1 MWAGEWANSI
11 WDNSLAV
18 CFYYICL
25 FLGLNLFV
33 YFLQTMSLLHGRE
46 GETIWFETDACF
58 NDNVFFC
65 RILLICLIDCIFPW
79 TMSLLCGRIWF
90 EIANP
95 LFGSMLVCLFV
106 YHNLFI
112 CLFDCFF
119 IMWVGLVWD
128 CIPAVFK
135 YLWPVFL
142 SIAWFDYQRNDPPTN
157 WVDW

>member
-1 MWAGEWANSI
+1 MFSTTF
-11 WDNSLAV
+11 V
-18 CFYYICL
+18 CFKVLTCSYIFYKPCLYYMAGRVRQFDL
-25 FLGLNLFV
+25 RQMLVLM
-33 YFLQTMSLLHGRE
+33 TM
-46 GETIWFETDACF
+46 
-58 NDNVFFC
+58 FFC
-65 RILLICLIDCIFPW
+65 LILFICFIDCIFPW

-112 CLFDCFF
+112 CLFDSFF